1 MKHNEKRREWMGYYP
16 RWWCRDPLPRR
27 SNEGD
32 LRRRIPGVVED
43 SPARDAMVDL
53 PPGLVKG
60 TDSTRGADGGTAGDS
75 TAAAMEWFGGSDL
88 LSKFP

>member
-1 MKHNEKRREWMGYYP
+1 
-16 RWWCRDPLPRR
+16 
-27 SNEGD
+27 
-32 LRRRIPGVVED
+32 
-43 SPARDAMVDL
+43 MVDL